1 MRPSAPAHASDGSL
15 TLMLAGDVML
25 GRGIDQVLP
34 HPGDPRLHEPWVRD
48 ARDYVRLAERAGGEI
63 PRPVEFG
70 YPWGEALAELS
81 GATLRLINLE
91 TAITAKDRPWPGK
104 GIHYRL
110 HPANLGCLTAAG
122 IDACALANNHVLDW
136 DREGLAETLAS
147 LDAAGIAHAG
157 AGENAAAASRPAV
170 LPLPHGGRLLFWS
183 LGLADSGI
191 PAQWRATAT
200 RSGVNLVTAE
210 DEAMARAIA
219 ADKRPGDLVMASVHW
234 GGNWGHAVPAEHRRL
249 AQRLIDAGAD
259 LIHGHSA
266 HHPKGLECYRGRPI
280 LYGCGDLI
288 NDYEGIHGHE
298 EHFPELAVLVGCRWH
313 TGRREWRELWL
324 TPLRRR
330 RFRLEHA
337 THQEADWLA
346 ATLTRHTPTHR
357 PGECPPLERRADG
370 RLGWSFA

>member
-1 MRPSAPAHASDGSL
+1 MPAESDASL

-34 HPGDPRLHEPWVRD
+34 HPGDARLHEPWVQD

-63 PRPVEFG
+63 PRPVEFD
-70 YPWGEALAELS
+70 YPWGEALTELA

-91 TAITAKDRPWPGK
+91 TAITAKGRPWPGK
-104 GIHYRL
+104 GIHYRM

-136 DREGLAETLAS
+136 GQEGLTATLAS
-147 LDAAGIAHAG
+147 LDKAGIAHAG
-157 AGENAAAASRPAV
+157 AGEDAESASRPAV
-170 LPLPHGGRLLFWS
+170 LPLPHGGRLLVWS

-191 PAQWRATAT
+191 PTEWRASHT

-219 ADKRPGDLVMASVHW
+219 ATKRPGDLVVASVHW

-249 AQRLIDAGAD
+249 AHRLIDAGAD
-259 LIHGHSA
+259 LIHGHSS
-266 HHPKGLECYRGRPI
+266 HHPKGLERYRGRPI

-288 NDYEGIHGHE
+288 NDYEGIRGHDAY
-298 EHFPELAVLVGCRWH
+298 FPALAMLVGGRWH
-313 TGRREWRELWL
+313 PGRGVWLELWL

-330 RFRLEHA
+330 RFTLVHA
-337 THQEADWLA
+337 SREEADWLA
-346 ATLTRHTPTHR
+346 ATLNRHAPRHR

-370 RLGWSFA
+370 RLGWGFA